1 MRTVFSNYAKLG
13 TISDPAAQLK
23 ALGQAINT
31 DFSLGAMFMDLG
43 GTPTTEITE
52 GGIKVIGGKGG
63 QITVPSVERV
73 KSHLQTKWA
82 VPGDNPNLVD
92 ASNRVV
98 SFFHTNMPDI
108 DMGYT
113 AAFDFVDMRSTM
125 NDTFE
130 VLDANNGLTFKQV
143 KAGEEVKIRR
153 GVTDSVMPVKYVTF
167 AEGVGIQDDWL
178 RYQKW
183 WAVSDTVAEFNAKA
197 WDKKAQWH
205 YDLFTALSGAV
216 NVAFDTDD
224 TKTLNKA
231 ASGILRKVRDKG
243 YGAGQNAGFIIFCA
257 TEDVGRI
264 TKMLTATAGSLLVA
278 YNPNVQPI
286 NVRVQTVVAT
296 TYIPANVG
304 GYYLVLPGR
313 KLKRADWMDLQIES
327 QRNPYVRA
335 NDYVGTFQTN
345 AVIGDADQVA
355 RVLFS

>member
-1 MRTVFSNYAKLG
+1 MRTVFSKFEKLG
-13 TISDPAAQLK
+13 TIDDRAEQLK

-31 DFSLGAMFMDLG
+31 DFSLASMFLQLG
-43 GTPTTEITE
+43 GTPSTEVTE
-52 GGIKVIGGKGG
+52 GGIKVIGSKNG
-63 QITVPSVERV
+63 QLTVPSVERV
-73 KSHLQTKWA
+73 KAHLQQKWA

-113 AAFDFVDMRSTM
+113 AAFDFVDMRSST
-125 NDTFE
+125 NDSFE
-130 VLDANNGLTFKQV
+130 ILEANNGITFTQK

-153 GVTDSVMPVKYVTF
+153 AVTDSVMPVKYVTF
-167 AEGVGIQDDWL
+167 ADGVGIQDDWL
-178 RYQKW
+178 RFQKW

-197 WDKKAQWH
+197 WDKKASWH
-205 YDLFTALSGAV
+205 YDLFNGLGNGI

-231 ASGILRKVRDKG
+231 AASILRKVRDKG
-243 YGAGQNAGFIIFCA
+243 YGAGQNAGFIVYCA
-257 TEDVGRI
+257 PEDVGRI
-264 TKMLTATAGSLLVA
+264 TKMLTATAGSLVVA
-278 YNPNVQPI
+278 YQANVQPI
-286 NVRVQTVVAT
+286 TVRVQAVVAT
-296 TYIPANVG
+296 TYIPANLG

-327 QRNPYVRA
+327 QRNIYMRA
-335 NDYVGTFQTN
+335 SDYVGTFQAN
-345 AVIGDADQVA
+345 AAIGDADQVA

>member
-1 MRTVFSNYAKLG
+1 MRTVYSNFAKLG
-13 TISDPAAQLK
+13 TINDPAEQLK
-23 ALGQAINT
+23 ALAQAINT
-31 DFSLGAMFMDLG
+31 DFSLPSMYLELG
-43 GTPTTEITE
+43 GAAAVKTLDH
-52 GGIKVIGGKGG
+52 GIKVIGGNDG
-63 QITVPSVERV
+63 QLQVPSVERV
-73 KSHLQTKWA
+73 KAHLQQKWA
-82 VPGDNPNLVD
+82 VPGDNPGLVD

-113 AAFDFVDMRSTM
+113 AAFDFVDMRNSM

-130 VLDANNGLTFKQV
+130 VLDANNGVTFTQK
-143 KAGEEVKIRR
+143 KAGEAVKIRR
-153 GVTDSVMPVKYVTF
+153 GVTENVLPVKYVTF
-167 AEGVGIQDDWL
+167 ADGVGILDDWL
-178 RYQKW
+178 RFQKW
-183 WAVSDTVAEFNAKA
+183 WAVSDTVSEFNAKA

-205 YDLFTALSGAV
+205 YDLFTALGSGV

-231 ASGILRKVRDKG
+231 AAGILRKVRDKG
-243 YGAGQNAGFIIFCA
+243 YGAGQNAGFIIVCA
-257 TEDVGRI
+257 PEDVGRI

-278 YNPNVQPI
+278 YNANVQPI
-286 NVRVQTVVAT
+286 NVRVQTVVAS

-313 KLKRADWMDLQIES
+313 KLKRADWLNLQIES
-327 QRNPYVRA
+327 QRNVYVRA